1 MSSAE
6 PEKALLDADVFISYI
21 GGDRLLPH
29 SERAVESI
37 LNGSLEVSVSSIIYD
52 DVVTALRSKEMPI
65 PQVIEVVAAMASI
78 PHSVI
83 AVDAATTVN
92 ALRIYTTHGGPRRL
106 HYFDSY
112 HVATALRQRLPL
124 ITSDKYIITNQA
136 ELGIRAMDLRKY

>member
-37 LNGSLEVSVSSIIYD
+37 LNRSLEASVSSIIYD

-65 PQVIEVVAAMASI
+65 PEVIEAVAAMASI
-78 PHSVI
+78 PHGVI

-92 ALRIYTTHGGPRRL
+92 ALRIYMTHGGSRRL

-112 HVATALRQRLPL
+112 HVATALRQSLPL
-124 ITSDKYIITNQA
+124 ITSDKYVITNQA
-136 ELGIRAMDLRKY
+136 ELGIRVMDLRKY